1 MRFFALGLTALI
13 LGACGQAL
21 DNDLAAS
28 SCTYSATHEVIWT
41 NSNAADTIT
50 THSEG
55 PSCAQAI
62 VTFTARNAQ
71 GDPLWAFASSYYA
84 MNVGEGAPPEGA
96 PPVSNQDI
104 EHFLAAWAEVTQMRS
119 SQLPQWRDIA
129 HTDAADG
136 LSYASPLN
144 SESYPLVRERDLPLI
159 CLAVGAEASQCLMID
174 PFSHAPALLV
184 TVGP

>member
-1 MRFFALGLTALI
+1 MRFFALGLAALI

-21 DNDLAAS
+21 DHDVIAS
-28 SCTYSATHEVIWT
+28 SCTHSATHEVTWT
-41 NSNAADTIT
+41 DADAADTIT

-71 GDPLWAFASSYYA
+71 GDPLWAFASSYYQ
-84 MNVGEGAPPEGA
+84 MSFGEGGPPEAA
-96 PPVSNQDI
+96 PPVSDEDI
-104 EHFLAAWAEVTQMRS
+104 ERFLASWAEVTQMRS
-119 SQLPQWRDIA
+119 SQLPQWLDIA

-136 LSYASPLN
+136 LSYATPLN
-144 SESYPLVRERDLPLI
+144 SESYPIVRERDLPLI